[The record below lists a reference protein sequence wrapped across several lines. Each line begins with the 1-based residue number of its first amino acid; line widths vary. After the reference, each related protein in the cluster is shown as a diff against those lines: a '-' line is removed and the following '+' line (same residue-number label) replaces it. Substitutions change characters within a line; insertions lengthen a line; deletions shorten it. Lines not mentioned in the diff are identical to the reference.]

1 MFFIVHVSITKWHPG
16 YRVFAGFERDSR
28 KSLLFEVVYWKTE
41 TERSDCAVYLAN
53 FFQMAGLL
61 IEEINRMIYSHD
73 LVINQKHFVDPAV
86 QELSHIFSI
95 YLRSSP
101 PLSVVIMFNCNQ
113 STGFGIIDL
122 RHSENSSLLTSFK
135 WKFAIFYPAVS
146 LAIPNLF
153 SFNSV
158 QHILH
163 FCPQLA
169 PKRGDWK
176 LVNFFFCS
184 FLVDCY
190 YFIESPLYD
199 DFFYYAFPSFSCFN
213 CFLLYTSLVCPFLLW
228 TVSVHRVFLLN

>member
-1 MFFIVHVSITKWHPG
+1 MAPWTLGIRWFRTWFEKMFIIWGGILENRYGKKRLCDIFSQFFSDGWTAYPG
-16 YRVFAGFERDSR
+16 
-28 KSLLFEVVYWKTE
+28 
-41 TERSDCAVYLAN
+41 
-53 FFQMAGLL
+53 
-61 IEEINRMIYSHD
+61 IEEINRRIYSDD
-73 LVINQKHFVDPAV
+73 LVINQKHLVDPAV

-101 PLSVVIMFNCNQ
+101 VLSVVIMFNCNQ

-135 WKFAIFYPAVS
+135 WKFAIFYPADS

-163 FCPQLA
+163 FCPQLT
-169 PKRGDWK
+169 PKREDWK
-176 LVNFFFCS
+176 LVNFFFVLFFFIVIILSNHLFTMTS
-184 FLVDCY
+184 FIML
-190 YFIESPLYD
+190 PL
-199 DFFYYAFPSFSCFN
+199 FSLIFN
-213 CFLLYTSLVCPFLLW
+213 CFFLYTSLVCQFLLW